1 MSTSTTARVRSR
13 LAASVVALA
22 FLGLT
27 TACGERSALDQPAHQ
42 PAPQVQPSGN
52 PATGFPPPVR
62 NGSERGATAVPG
74 GPWLGRDRVA
84 QRRVAQHETRY
95 HGSPG
100 SYRP

>member
-1 MSTSTTARVRSR
+1 MSTTTIGVRSR
-13 LAASVVALA
+13 LAASVVALT

-27 TACGERSALDQPAHQ
+27 TACGEQSALDQPADQ
-42 PAPQVQPSGN
+42 PAYQVQPSGN
-52 PATGFPPPVR
+52 PATGFPPPVG
-62 NGSERGATAVPG
+62 NGSGAGATAMPL

-95 HGSPG
+95 HGDPG